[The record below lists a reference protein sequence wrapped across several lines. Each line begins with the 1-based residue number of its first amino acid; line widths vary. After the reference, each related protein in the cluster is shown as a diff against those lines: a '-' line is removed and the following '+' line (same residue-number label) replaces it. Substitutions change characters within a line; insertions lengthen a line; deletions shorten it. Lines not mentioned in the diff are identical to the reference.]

1 MKSFLLFFPFL
12 LFSCSITAQTTPKD
26 SLKTATQFVITK
38 NDGTEYIGLIISDDG
53 REVLI
58 ETETIGK
65 IYLPKADIKSMV
77 KIENKSK
84 IVNGEYRSEGPFT
97 TRYAFTNN
105 ALPIKKG
112 ENYAMINLFGPE
124 VHFAVSN
131 HLNVGVMSTWIA
143 SPLVLALKYTF
154 KTHNPHINFSAGTL
168 MGTSGYLNSF
178 KSYGGLHWLSM
189 TLGDR
194 MNNLTFSGGY
204 GYIRSGL
211 NRNVYDEGKYYNTY
225 PQSNRKVGPMTKG
238 PVFSVAGTVKV
249 GAKTSFIFDSMFI
262 IYDKLYSNVNYTE
275 LTPETNSGQPDFIYT
290 PATYIYTVTN
300 TMSSTTGLL
309 VMPGM
314 RFQKSERKAFQF
326 CLAGVSIFGRN
337 NTSFPFPMCSW
348 FYKL

>member
-1 MKSFLLFFPFL
+1 MKSILLFFSL
-12 LFSCSITAQTTPKD
+12 LFFSCSITAQTTPKD
-26 SLKTATQFVITK
+26 SLKSSSQFVIIK
-38 NDGTEYIGLIISDDG
+38 NDGTEYIGVIISDDG

-77 KIENKSK
+77 KIESKSK
-84 IVNGEYRSEGPFT
+84 IVNGEYRSAGPFT

-131 HLNVGVMSTWIA
+131 NFNIGVMSTWIA

-154 KTHNPHINFSAGTL
+154 KTRDSKFNFSAGTL

-178 KSYGGLHWLSM
+178 RSYGGLHWLSM

-194 MNNLTFSGGY
+194 MNNVTFSGGY
-204 GYIRSGL
+204 GYVRSGL
-211 NRNVYDEGKYYNTY
+211 NKNIMDEGVYNTY
-225 PQSNRKVGPMTKG
+225 PETNQRIGPMTKG
-238 PVFSVAGTVKV
+238 PIFSVAGTVKV
-249 GAKTSFIFDSMFI
+249 GTRTSFIFDSMFF
-262 IYDKLYSNVNYTE
+262 IYEKLYSNVESTQ
-275 LTPETNSGQPDFIYT
+275 LTSEINSGPPDYIYT
-290 PATYIYTVTN
+290 PATFIYTVTN

-314 RFQKSERKAFQF
+314 RFQKSEKNAFQF
-326 CLAGVSIFGRN
+326 CLAGISIFGRS
-337 NTSFPFPMCSW
+337 NTSIPFPMCSW